1 MERDDMKPA
10 WQLLGLAAS
19 LLLLG
24 TQPSPADDGAN
35 GNDAASVEGQRS
47 SEADPDLQSAPEPV
61 DQARVE
67 TRERSPY
74 GRYLTD
80 ADGMSLYLF
89 ANDQP
94 GADDSTCD
102 QTCAIAWPPYATQE
116 PPEAGEHVDA
126 DKLDTIEREDGS
138 RQVTYDGWP
147 LYFFV
152 GDKAAGDALGQ
163 DVMHLGAHWFLVSP
177 EGERI
182 EAGERAEA
190 SP

>member
-1 MERDDMKPA
+1 MKPA
-10 WQLLGLAAS
+10 WQLLGLATLL

-24 TQPSPADDGAN
+24 PQSSLADDGTN

-47 SEADPDLQSAPEPV
+47 SEADPDLQSAPDPA

-67 TRERSPY
+67 TREQSPY

-94 GADDSTCD
+94 GADSSTCD
-102 QTCAIAWPPYATQE
+102 QTCAIAWPPYATQAA
-116 PPEAGEHVDA
+116 PQAGEHVDA
-126 DKLDTIEREDGS
+126 DLLGTIKREDGS

-147 LYFFV
+147 LYYFS

-163 DVMHLGAHWFLVSP
+163 DVIHLGAAWYLLSP
-177 EGERI
+177 DGARI